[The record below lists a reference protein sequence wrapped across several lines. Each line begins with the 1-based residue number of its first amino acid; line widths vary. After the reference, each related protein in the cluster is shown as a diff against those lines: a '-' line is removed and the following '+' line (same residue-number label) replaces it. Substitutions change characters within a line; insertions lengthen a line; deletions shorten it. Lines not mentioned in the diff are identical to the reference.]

1 MCPNFGFGCRV
12 FVRKGTRRNV
22 YAKMKAENNMD
33 ATKVETNE
41 VTDPIPEHEPSF
53 VDVLQKVNSLH
64 PCIPTIGTYILVY
77 STACH

>member
-12 FVRKGTRRNV
+12 FVRKGIKSNV
-22 YAKMKAENNMD
+22 SA
-33 ATKVETNE
+33 KVETNE